1 MSLIL
6 APALL
11 FSSNALLFISI
22 FTRLPEIQAA
32 LGIDKTTLGLALL
45 GAPLGTFL
53 ALPIAGR
60 VTDRLT
66 PRVAATMSLAAYA
79 LLTPVLVLVPLT
91 GFFLVLTAI
100 GFVRTL
106 LDVAENMV
114 ATGIE
119 QDSGV
124 KVISRS
130 HGFWSVGLFFGSL
143 FSGWLAGHGVSPFVH
158 FSMVGAVTLFSTAT
172 VLCITRPGP
181 SRTGVEKARKSPVFM
196 LPDRPIVLIA
206 VMVVGVGMVEG
217 TIYDW
222 GIFFIRE
229 RVTLDPTIG
238 GILYS
243 CFTIGMGLTR
253 LSGDRLRG
261 FLAPQ
266 FLMRAS
272 AVVAA
277 SGLILLLNARSVP
290 VAGLA
295 LFLIG
300 GGIAL
305 NMPIAVAATIALKSH
320 RSPAENL
327 AALSLTTMVSTL
339 GIPPLFG
346 YVADHYGIG
355 TSFMA
360 LFPTLALAFVVAPY
374 AIGRRAIGGGI
385 AGRPSAGA

>member
-1 MSLIL
+1 MYLI
-6 APALL
+6 APPALL
-11 FSSNALLFISI
+11 FSSNALLFISV
-22 FTRLPEIQAA
+22 FTRLPEIQAG

-60 VTDRLT
+60 LTDKLT
-66 PRVAATMSLAAYA
+66 PRIAAAASLAVYA
-79 LLTPVLVLVPLT
+79 VLTPVLALMPLV

-119 QDSGV
+119 RQSGV

-130 HGFWSVGLFFGSL
+130 HGFWSVGLFVGSL
-143 FSGWLAGHGVSPFVH
+143 LSGWVAGLAVSPFAH
-158 FSMVGAVTLFSTAT
+158 FVIVSGVTLAATAT
-172 VLCITRPGP
+172 VLWITEPDL
-181 SRTGVEKARKSPVFM
+181 SREIAEKGSRAPVFM

-206 VMVVGVGMVEG
+206 IMVVGVGVVEG

-222 GIFFIRE
+222 GIFFIKE

-238 GILYS
+238 GLLYS

-253 LSGDRLRG
+253 LSGDRLRE
-261 FLAPQ
+261 FYTPQ
-266 FLMRAS
+266 QLIRAS
-272 AVVAA
+272 AILVAAALLLLLLADVVALTA
-277 SGLILLLNARSVP
+277 
-290 VAGLA
+290 LA

-300 GGIAL
+300 CGIAL
-305 NMPIAVAATIALKSH
+305 NMPIAIAATIALTGR

-339 GIPPLFG
+339 GIPPVFG
-346 YVADHYGIG
+346 YVADHYGIA
-355 TSFMA
+355 TSFGL
-360 LFPTLALAFVVAPY
+360 LFPLILTSFLIAPW
-374 AIGRRAIGGGI
+374 AIGRR
-385 AGRPSAGA
+385 SAHHRSGSGNQP